1 MQGWDAWSCVPKA
14 RRLGFTTT
22 LTATPGQSLASRCLL
37 LGILGHSH
45 QSKVTVAGSPRGDPA
60 VRARQPDRW
69 EQTGMSTDRIPMS
82 KDGYDKLKA
91 QLDQMKNED
100 MPRIAEQIAQAR
112 GYGDL
117 SENAEFDAAV
127 EAQGMLQ
134 ARINELQDK
143 LGRGMIVDKST
154 LPTDRVVFGSRVR
167 VLDLDMNDEEDF
179 ILVGPG
185 DEDYDQNKI
194 LLTSPI
200 GQGLVGKKIGEE
212 VEVPIPAGTLRL
224 RIMNISIE

>member
-1 MQGWDAWSCVPKA
+1 
-14 RRLGFTTT
+14 
-22 LTATPGQSLASRCLL
+22 
-37 LGILGHSH
+37 
-45 QSKVTVAGSPRGDPA
+45 
-60 VRARQPDRW
+60 
-69 EQTGMSTDRIPMS
+69 MSTDRIPMS
-82 KDGYDKLKA
+82 KEGYDRLKA
-91 QLDQMKNED
+91 QLDKMKNED
-100 MPRIAEQIAQAR
+100 MPRIAEQIATAR
-112 GYGDL
+112 DFGDL
-117 SENAEFDAAV
+117 SENAEFDAAC

-200 GQGLVGKKIGEE
+200 GQALVGKKLDEE
-212 VEVPIPAGTLRL
+212 VEVAIPVGTLRL
-224 RIMNISIE
+224 RIVKIAIE

>member
-1 MQGWDAWSCVPKA
+1 
-14 RRLGFTTT
+14 
-22 LTATPGQSLASRCLL
+22 
-37 LGILGHSH
+37 
-45 QSKVTVAGSPRGDPA
+45 
-60 VRARQPDRW
+60 
-69 EQTGMSTDRIPMS
+69 MSSDRIPMS
-82 KDGYDKLKA
+82 KEGYEREKARLDK
-91 QLDQMKNED
+91 MKNED

-143 LGRGMIVDKST
+143 LARAMIVDKAN
-154 LPTDRVVFGSRVR
+154 LPTDRVVFGSKVR
-167 VLDLDMNDEEDF
+167 VLDLDLNDEEDF

-185 DEDYDQNKI
+185 EEDYDQNKI

-200 GQGLVGKKIGEE
+200 GQGLVGKKIGE
-212 VEVPIPAGTLRL
+212 VAEVPIPRGTLRL
-224 RIMNISIE
+224 QIVSIKIE

>member
-1 MQGWDAWSCVPKA
+1 M
-14 RRLGFTTT
+14 
-22 LTATPGQSLASRCLL
+22 ATVEKL
-37 LGILGHSH
+37 
-45 QSKVTVAGSPRGDPA
+45 
-60 VRARQPDRW
+60 
-69 EQTGMSTDRIPMS
+69 PMLQE
-82 KDGYDKLKA
+82 GYEKLKA
-91 QLDQMKNED
+91 QFDKMKNED
-100 MPRIAEQIAQAR
+100 MSRIAEQIAQAR

-143 LGRGMIVDKST
+143 LARAMIIDKST

-167 VLDLDMNDEEDF
+167 VLDLDINDEEDF

-185 DEDYDQNKI
+185 EEDYDQNKI

-200 GQGLVGKKIGEE
+200 GQGLVGKKLGEE
-212 VEVPIPAGTLRL
+212 VEVPIPRGTLRL
-224 RIMNISIE
+224 KIVEISIA